1 MRYIKI
7 FLLAFAFLWNLAPQ
21 PAGAQQKEAATGN
34 VPIHIEA
41 DRMESINE
49 KNTVYFSGNVDAK
62 QGELII
68 RSDEMTVYY
77 LSSEEQKNKEN
88 RRLKKLFATGHVE
101 IENEGWVATGDNM
114 EYFETERKV
123 LLTGN
128 TKVWQDNNLVTGDS
142 VLLYLDEGKSIV
154 ESGKKSG
161 KRVTATFSPA
171 GETEGE
177 GPASP
182 AGESDGKDTE

>member
-7 FLLAFAFLWNLAPQ
+7 MAYLLGSILLLAPQ
-21 PAGAQQKEAATGN
+21 PAGAQQKEAASGN

-49 KNTVYFSGNVDAK
+49 KNAVYFSGNVDAK

-68 RSDEMTVYY
+68 RADEMTVYY
-77 LSSEEQKNKEN
+77 LSSEEQKKSDN

-154 ESGKKSG
+154 ESGKKNG

-171 GETEGE
+171 GE
-177 GPASP
+177 
-182 AGESDGKDTE
+182 SDGSGNGKNTE